1 MRKILIAVL
10 LLVSLL
16 PMRVS
21 AEEKVVLEAQLASKN
36 AEITDIN
43 EKIQELENRRKELKN
58 SVLDINNELK
68 DLNANLEELAKKL
81 EEVQTELDEAQ
92 RKENEKKDIFYKR
105 LVVMYEKGNMEYLEV
120 IFDSDDIMEMSKRA
134 EYIKQISEC
143 DRKIFDEFANA
154 RKEVDSR
161 KQEVESISNEHQ
173 VKKSDFDAKLS
184 ESNTEIET
192 VSGEIKQYND
202 QLKKLQNE
210 KKTIEDK
217 IYKQTFGGR
226 LFAEAEK
233 YLGYPYV
240 WGGSTPETSFDCSG
254 FVCWSFTNS
263 GVYNLPRT
271 TAQGIYN
278 QCKKISPSE
287 ARAGDLIFFE
297 NTYSSYEPVT
307 HIGIYAGNNRMLHCG
322 NPIQYT
328 STQSAYW
335 KSHFYGFGRLEK

>member
-1 MRKILIAVL
+1 MKKILIAVIL
-10 LLVSLL
+10 LMSLL
-16 PMRVS
+16 PMSVS

-36 AEITDIN
+36 AEITELN
-43 EKIQELENRRKELKN
+43 GKIQELENRKKELKN

-68 DLNANLEELAKKL
+68 DVNANLEELAKKL
-81 EEVQTELDEAQ
+81 EEVQSELDVAQ
-92 RKENEKKDIFYKR
+92 TKENEKKDIFYKR
-105 LVVMYEKGNMEYLEV
+105 LVVMYEKGNMAYLEA

-143 DRKIFDEFANA
+143 DRKIFDDFANA

-161 KQEVESISNEHQ
+161 KQEVESISNEYQ

-184 ESNTEIET
+184 ESNAEIEM
-192 VSGEIKQYND
+192 VSGEIKQHNE
-202 QLKKLQNE
+202 QLKNLQNE

>member
-16 PMRVS
+16 PMSVS

-43 EKIQELENRRKELKN
+43 GKIQELENRRKDLKN
-58 SVLDINNELK
+58 GVLDINNELK
-68 DLNANLEELAKKL
+68 DVNTNLEELAKKL
-81 EEVQTELDEAQ
+81 EEVQIELDEAQ
-92 RKENEKKDIFYKR
+92 TKENEKKDIFYKR
-105 LVVMYEKGNMEYLEV
+105 LVVMYEKGNMAYLEV

-161 KQEVESISNEHQ
+161 KQEVESISNEYQ
-173 VKKSDFDAKLS
+173 AKKSDFDAKLS
-184 ESNTEIET
+184 ESNAEIET
-192 VSGEIKQYND
+192 VSGEIKQYNE

>member
-1 MRKILIAVL
+1 MKKILIAVIL
-10 LLVSLL
+10 LMSLL
-16 PMRVS
+16 PISVS

-36 AEITDIN
+36 AEITELN
-43 EKIQELENRRKELKN
+43 GKIQELENRKKELKN

-68 DLNANLEELAKKL
+68 DVNANLEELAKKL
-81 EEVQTELDEAQ
+81 EEVQSELDVAQ
-92 RKENEKKDIFYKR
+92 TKENEKKDIFYKR
-105 LVVMYEKGNMEYLEV
+105 LVVMYEKGNMAYLEA

-143 DRKIFDEFANA
+143 DRKIFDDFENA

-161 KQEVESISNEHQ
+161 KQEVESISNEYQ

-184 ESNTEIET
+184 ESNAEIEM
-192 VSGEIKQYND
+192 VSGEIKQHNE
-202 QLKKLQNE
+202 QLKNLQNE

>member
-1 MRKILIAVL
+1 MKKILIAVIL
-10 LLVSLL
+10 LMSLL
-16 PMRVS
+16 PMSVS

-36 AEITDIN
+36 AEITELN
-43 EKIQELENRRKELKN
+43 GKIQELENRKKGLKN
-58 SVLDINNELK
+58 SVPDINNELK
-68 DLNANLEELAKKL
+68 DVNANLEELAKKL
-81 EEVQTELDEAQ
+81 EEVQSELDVAQ
-92 RKENEKKDIFYKR
+92 TKENEKKDIFYKR
-105 LVVMYEKGNMEYLEV
+105 LVVMYEKGNMAYLEA

-143 DRKIFDEFANA
+143 DRKIFDDFANA

-161 KQEVESISNEHQ
+161 KQEVESISNEYQ

-184 ESNTEIET
+184 ESNAEIEM
-192 VSGEIKQYND
+192 VSGEIKQHNE
-202 QLKKLQNE
+202 QLKNLQNE

-263 GVYNLPRT
+263 GIYNLPRT

>member
-1 MRKILIAVL
+1 MKKILIAVIL
-10 LLVSLL
+10 LMSLL
-16 PMRVS
+16 PMSVS

-36 AEITDIN
+36 AEITELN
-43 EKIQELENRRKELKN
+43 GKIQELENRKKELKN

-68 DLNANLEELAKKL
+68 DVNANLEELAKKL
-81 EEVQTELDEAQ
+81 EEVQSELDEAQ
-92 RKENEKKDIFYKR
+92 TKENEKKDIFYKR
-105 LVVMYEKGNMEYLEV
+105 LVVMYEKGNMAYLEA

-143 DRKIFDEFANA
+143 DREIFDEFANA

-161 KQEVESISNEHQ
+161 KQEVESISNEYQ
-173 VKKSDFDAKLS
+173 LKKSDFDAKLS
-184 ESNTEIET
+184 ESNAEIEM
-192 VSGEIKQYND
+192 VSGEIKQHNER
-202 QLKKLQNE
+202 LKNLQNE